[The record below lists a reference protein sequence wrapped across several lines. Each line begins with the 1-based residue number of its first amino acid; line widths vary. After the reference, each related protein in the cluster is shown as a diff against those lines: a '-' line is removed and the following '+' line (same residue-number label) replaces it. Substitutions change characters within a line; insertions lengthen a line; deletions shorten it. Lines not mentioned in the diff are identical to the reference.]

1 MTAEIVTPADDPPT
15 VSAPRPVS
23 GGERARREIRVVGLL
38 FLMPALIVLAV
49 LVAWPIVQT
58 IYSSFRDANG
68 LHWVGLHNYAT
79 MFSDPQTRKA
89 ITNNIIW
96 VIVAPMLVTFIGLI
110 FAVLTERIRFST
122 AFKTV
127 LFVPMAISFLAAG
140 VTWRLVYDAS
150 PQRGVL
156 NAFVVSIHDTF
167 APASHFP
174 GARPRDNTLLVSA
187 PGASGA
193 FQSTGTASAGSVT
206 LMPLVGLPADSLPSG
221 AKAAAAPASGPGV
234 NGIVW
239 LDFSKGGGGTA
250 GVVDPSE
257 KGLPGVSVQAIQNG
271 KVVATTTTGDDGSF
285 SFSALRGSYELRLPA
300 SNFAQPYGGV
310 NWLGPSFVTPSIII
324 SYLWVWAGFAMVL
337 VGAGLAALDRETLEA
352 ARVDGASEWQV
363 FRRITM
369 PLVRPVLIVVL
380 VTLVINVLKIFDLIF
395 VISPSESLPNSTVVA
410 VQMYQVAFGGGQDT
424 GLGSALGVLLFI
436 LVIPAMIFNIRRLRR
451 ERS

>member
-1 MTAEIVTPADDPPT
+1 MTSVTDRVPRSTPAP
-15 VSAPRPVS
+15 SAEPS
-23 GGERARREIRVVGLL
+23 GDRTRREIRVVGLL
-38 FLMPALIVLAV
+38 FLTPALIVLAI

-58 IYSSFRDANG
+58 IWSSFHDANG
-68 LHWVGLHNYAT
+68 LHWVGWHNYAT
-79 MFSDPQTRKA
+79 MFSDPSTRKA

-110 FAVLTERIRFST
+110 LAVLTERIRFAT

-156 NAFVVSIHDTF
+156 NAFVVEVHDTF

-174 GARPRDNTLLVSA
+174 GARPRDDKLLVAA

-193 FQSTGTASAGSVT
+193 FQSRGTAGAGTVT
-206 LMPLVGLPADSLPSG
+206 MMPLVGVPAAALPSN
-221 AKAAAAPASGPGV
+221 AKPAAAPAPGSGV
-234 NGIVW
+234 NGVVW

-250 GVVDPSE
+250 GAIDPNE
-257 KGLPGVSVQAIQNG
+257 LGLPGVTVQAVQDG
-271 KVVATTTTGDDGSF
+271 HVVASATTSDSGAFTFPD
-285 SFSALRGSYELRLPA
+285 LRGSYQLRLPA
-300 SNFAQPYGGV
+300 SNFTAPYNGV
-310 NWLGPSFVTPSIII
+310 NWLGPTFVTPAIIV
-324 SYLWVWAGFAMVL
+324 SYLWIWAGFAMVL

-410 VQMYQVAFGGGQDT
+410 VQMYQVAFGGGQDA

-436 LVIPAMIFNIRRLRR
+436 LVIPAMIFNVRRLRR

>member
-1 MTAEIVTPADDPPT
+1 MTAAIVE
-15 VSAPRPVS
+15 SAPRPETS
-23 GGERARREIRVVGLL
+23 GERARREVRVVGFI
-38 FLMPALIVLAV
+38 FLAPALLVLAV

-58 IYSSFRDANG
+58 IWYSFRDANG
-68 LHWVGLHNYAT
+68 LHWAGFHNYAT
-79 MFSDPQTRKA
+79 MFSDSGTRRA
-89 ITNNIIW
+89 ILNNVIW
-96 VIVAPMLVTFIGLI
+96 VIVAPMVVTFIGLI
-110 FAVLTERIRFST
+110 FAVLTERIRFAT

-156 NAFVVSIHDTF
+156 NAFVVSVHDTF
-167 APASHFP
+167 SPASHYP
-174 GARPRDNTLLVSA
+174 GARPRDNKLLVGT
-187 PGASGA
+187 PGATGS
-193 FQSTGTASAGSVT
+193 FQSVSAASAGSVT
-206 LMPLVGLPADSLPSG
+206 LMPLVGLPPDNLPSN
-221 AKAAAAPASGPGV
+221 AKPAATPTATAGVSGV
-234 NGIVW
+234 VW

-250 GVVDPSE
+250 GATDPSE
-257 KGLPGVSVQAIQNG
+257 RGLPGINVQAVQNG
-271 KVVATTTTGDDGSF
+271 KVVASTKTGENGEF
-285 SFSALRGSYELRLPA
+285 NFAKLRGTGYELRLPS
-300 SNFAQPYGGV
+300 SNFAPPYNGV
-310 NWLGPSFVTPSIII
+310 NWLGPTFVTPAIII

-410 VQMYQVAFGGGQDT
+410 VQMYQVAFGGTQDS

-451 ERS
+451 EQS

>member
-1 MTAEIVTPADDPPT
+1 M
-15 VSAPRPVS
+15 
-23 GGERARREIRVVGLL
+23 VGLI
-38 FLMPALIVLAV
+38 FLLPALIVLAV
-49 LVAWPIVQT
+49 LVAWPIVAT
-58 IYSSFRDANG
+58 VYSSFRDANG
-68 LHWVGLHNYAT
+68 LNWVGFHNYAT
-79 MFSDPQTRKA
+79 MFGDSGTRKA

-96 VIVAPMLVTFIGLI
+96 VIVAPMVVTFVGLI
-110 FAVLTERIRFST
+110 FAVLTERIRFAT

-156 NAFVVSIHDTF
+156 NAFVVSVHDTF

-174 GARPRDNTLLVSA
+174 GARPRDNKLLAAA
-187 PGASGA
+187 PGANGA
-193 FQSTGTASAGSVT
+193 FQATSTAVAGSVT
-206 LMPLVGLPADSLPSG
+206 LMPLVGLPPDNLPSN
-221 AKAAAAPASGPGV
+221 AKPAAAPASGSGV
-234 NGIVW
+234 NGVVW

-250 GVVDPSE
+250 GVVDASE
-257 KGLPGVSVQAIQNG
+257 KGLPGISVQALQNG
-271 KVVATTTTGDDGSF
+271 KVVATTTTADDGSF
-285 SFSALRGSYELRLPA
+285 HFDALHGSYQLRLPA
-300 SNFAQPYGGV
+300 SNFSPPYGGV
-310 NWLGPSFVTPSIII
+310 NWLGPTFVTPAIII

-410 VQMYQVAFGGGQDT
+410 VQMYQVAFGGGQDA

-451 ERS
+451 EQS